1 MIDFSFDGGEIK
13 YITVNSYGV
22 RWVKNI
28 KDNVTCPNKQ
38 QIKDAVSYLLFNCY
52 LTVGPKIFCQIIG
65 IPMEA
70 DSAPFLANLFLHFYE
85 SKWMNELM
93 KNHLIKARKYCNVFK
108 LIDDLN
114 SISDDGEFLRNYS

>member
-1 MIDFSFDGGEIK
+1 M
-13 YITVNSYGV
+13 
-22 RWVKNI
+22 
-28 KDNVTCPNKQ
+28 
-38 QIKDAVSYLLFNCY
+38 
-52 LTVGPKIFCQIIG
+52 TVGDKIFCQIIG

-108 LIDDLN
+108 LVDHLN
-114 SISDDGEFLRNYS
+114 SISDGGKLESSYSIIHPEELQLVKENI